1 MLQKIGIF
9 EPADDVFI
17 IKVGPNA
24 FGNDISALLDTL
36 GYEKG
41 NMCLWNSI
49 ECFKK
54 ISWTFLISFT
64 FVNFEYNILIIYIKL
79 LYFYA

>member
-24 FGNDISALLDTL
+24 FGNDISAILDTL

-41 NMCLWNSI
+41 NMCL
-49 ECFKK
+49 
-54 ISWTFLISFT
+54 
-64 FVNFEYNILIIYIKL
+64 
-79 LYFYA
+79 

>member
-1 MLQKIGIF
+1 M
-9 EPADDVFI
+9 
-17 IKVGPNA
+17 KVGPNA

-41 NMCLWNSI
+41 NMCLWNSL

-64 FVNFEYNILIIYIKL
+64 FVNF
-79 LYFYA
+79 